1 MQHTA
6 SRTEIVSGLGDEN
19 VPCVCFA
26 GFLEHFQG
34 GWIFKLTPTPA
45 AYCRK
50 HTQVGRFVRESW
62 LVRGVFF
69 QVEKGGVKNHL
80 LLARDGLE
88 NSQGADNLL
97 NISEEAELV
106 MNAPFSFKTFSFP
119 YLGMLLWIYSASQS
133 VRFQQEIQQCFIS
146 PNGNYNIIK
155 SIVSIL
161 KSVRVVILAAGT
173 S

>member
-1 MQHTA
+1 MQQTA

-19 VPCVCFA
+19 VPFTRFS
-26 GFLEHFQG
+26 GFPEHFQV
-34 GWIFKLTPTPA
+34 GWIFKLTLTPV

-50 HTQVGRFVRESW
+50 HTLMGRFVQESR

-80 LLARDGLE
+80 LLARDVLE

-97 NISEEAELV
+97 NIREEAELV
-106 MNAPFSFKTFSFP
+106 MNAPFSFKPFSCP

-133 VRFQQEIQQCFIS
+133 VRFQKEIQQCFIS

-155 SIVSIL
+155 SVVSIL
-161 KSVRVVILAAGT
+161 KSMRVVILAAGT